1 MNIHSVTPVR
11 LSFTSGERP
20 RVASALDALL
30 KANGEQISQNGKTF
44 ALAAFSTPEEAQAA
58 IAQPGERILIE
69 KLPEFVNADNCVWVA
84 VTSFNDPQSPAVLL
98 RDVFHSEEVL
108 LPLVAR
114 CESEEFSGQMAY
126 FDSFV
131 DAPSGSTA
139 FRDAITELVLHELKD
154 NMRSDLAR
162 LPTEERIDL
171 EGRGDYV
178 GEAFDVD
185 PVGQLLTDPYALQ
198 HAADEANT
206 DYIAETEHETICE
219 TIKNSWTNSAEEDL
233 MPLLTELGH
242 DNSAIEDRL
251 REWCEECT
259 AHTGVL
265 DLKVRGTCAIAARPM
280 LGKEG
285 IYITFDGITS
295 GAFNAVVD
303 ADYLAMLDV
312 LNIDPRQWVDHLAT
326 IAGMKQPNWDIDLK
340 AIVDGTLQHARFDPE
355 TGYHWEG
362 EASHKAVK
370 EVLLQAIFHLPPEQS
385 TEITQEQL
393 DAAAAARAA
402 YRDAVKNDAPDKEV
416 EALKLAYDQAMEATR
431 EQPGREDAET
441 AEYLFDIALQALLA
455 DAENIVGKE
464 LQARGVDLDAMAAI
478 PSSSDQLKAFPQ
490 LIETPNYYMALANLG
505 SNGAAAA
512 YDWKNPP
519 NETPQAAPLISSKNL
534 VSILENCNYSGNL
547 VIAFTCDLDDLQ
559 KIGVAAQEGQSKEVR
574 VDGAYVHIH
583 DYGNGAGDGEPMQLP
598 WTFNTQDL
606 KNGTI
611 VLRND
616 TGSSYGIQGVFG
628 QFLADNCGIVIS
640 ETAEP
645 VKRLEV
651 EPEPALP

>member
-1 MNIHSVTPVR
+1 MNIHSVTPIR
-11 LSFTSGERP
+11 LSFAKEDRP
-20 RVASALDALL
+20 KVASALDALL
-30 KANGEQISQNGKTF
+30 KANGEQITQNGKTF
-44 ALAAFSTPEEAQAA
+44 ALGAFATPEEAQAA

-69 KLPEFVNADNCVWVA
+69 KLPEFVNSDNCVWVA
-84 VTSFNDPQSPAVLL
+84 VTSLNDPQSPAVLL
-98 RDVFHSEEVL
+98 RDVFHSEEIL

-114 CESEEFSGQMAY
+114 CESEEFSGQMAN
-126 FDSFV
+126 FDSLV
-131 DAPSGSTA
+131 DAPSNCSA
-139 FRDAITELVLHELKD
+139 FRDAVTELVLHELKG
-154 NMRSDLAR
+154 NIHADLSH
-162 LPTEERIDL
+162 LPVKERIDL
-171 EGRGDYV
+171 EGRGSFI
-178 GEAFDVD
+178 GEGFGVD
-185 PVGQLLTDPYALQ
+185 PVDTLLTDPYALQ
-198 HAADEANT
+198 NAAHEANI
-206 DYIAETEHETICE
+206 DYISETEHQAIRAA
-219 TIKNSWTNSAEEDL
+219 IKDSWTNSAEEDL
-233 MPLLTELGH
+233 MPLLAEMGH
-242 DNSAIEDRL
+242 DSPTIEDRL

-259 AHTGVL
+259 AHTGVMDL
-265 DLKVRGTCAIAARPM
+265 DLRGTCAITARPM

-303 ADYLAMLDV
+303 EDYLTMLDV

-326 IAGMKQPNWDIDLK
+326 IAGMKQPNWDIDIK

-370 EVLLQAIFHLPPEQS
+370 DALLQAVFHLPPEQS
-385 TEITQEQL
+385 AENTQQEI
-393 DAAAAARAA
+393 DAAAAARTA
-402 YRDAVKNDAPDKEV
+402 YRDAVKNDAPDHEV
-416 EALKLAYDQAMEATR
+416 ERLKLAFDQAAEATR
-431 EQPGREDAET
+431 EQPGREDSET
-441 AEYLFDIALQALLA
+441 AEYLFDIALQVLLA
-455 DAENIVGKE
+455 DAENILAKE
-464 LQARGVDLDAMAAI
+464 LQSRGVDLEAMAAI
-478 PSSSDQLKAFPQ
+478 NSSSEQLKAFPQ

-505 SNGAAAA
+505 SEGAAVS
-512 YDWKNPP
+512 YEWKNPP
-519 NETPQAAPLISSKNL
+519 NEAPQGAPLISSSNL

-559 KIGVAAQEGQSKEVR
+559 KIGVAAQEGQSREVR

-606 KNGTI
+606 KDGKI

-628 QFLADNCGIVIS
+628 QFLADNCGIVIT
-640 ETAEP
+640 EPGEP